1 MIGLRGIS
9 DAVVTVSAGKP
20 AEIDICLSIWAPAPV
35 KELPACERSA
45 PSGHVLIDG
54 GLVVIRKA
62 LEYLQVLFRDTIFY
76 FSLISLSFWNS
87 LRSSFLP
94 DLNA

>member
-1 MIGLRGIS
+1 VS
-9 DAVVTVSAGKP
+9 DLLHL
-20 AEIDICLSIWAPAPV
+20 D
-35 KELPACERSA
+35 
-45 PSGHVLIDG
+45 HVFIDG
-54 GLVVIRKA
+54 GLVVIRKG

-94 DLNA
+94 DLNP